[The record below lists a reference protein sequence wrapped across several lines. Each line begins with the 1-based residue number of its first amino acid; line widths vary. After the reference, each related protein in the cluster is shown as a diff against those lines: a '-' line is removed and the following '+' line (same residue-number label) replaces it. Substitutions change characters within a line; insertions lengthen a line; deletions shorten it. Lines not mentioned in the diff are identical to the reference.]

1 MKLPV
6 LTLAAVLM
14 GTAAQAQTSGP
25 IDPARLSEIVKVM
38 ASDEFEGRAPGSP
51 GEQKTVDYLIGQ
63 FKALKL
69 EPAGDN
75 GGWTQDVKLQRL
87 QVEPDA
93 RLRMSVAGKPMP
105 LVQAQQINVATLR
118 PVDRVKIVN
127 APMVFVGYG
136 VKAPERGWDDFKGYD
151 LKGKVAVFLIN
162 DPDFEAKPGEPVAGK
177 FGGQAAA
184 YYARWTYKYEEAV
197 RQGAIAAL
205 IVHETPGAGYGWSTV
220 AASNGE
226 SFDIVRPNP
235 AKDKLLLQ
243 GWIQRDLAVD
253 VFRRA
258 GLDFEAL
265 KTRARSPGFR
275 PVPLTG
281 ATFSADYGVSHSQV
295 TSHNVL
301 AKLTGA
307 GKPQESVMFS
317 AHWDAFGLGAPV
329 EGDKVRH
336 GAADD
341 AIGVAGVLEIARAF
355 ASGTRPARTTLFAA
369 WTAEERG
376 LLGSEYYGVHPTT
389 PLDRMAA
396 NFTMDVLQTAGP
408 SRDVVLVGYG
418 QSQLDDRLISAAKA
432 QGRTVTPDAHPE
444 RGLFFRADHFS
455 LAKHGVPVMLMMGL
469 GGGPD
474 LVAGGRE
481 AGDKWVSDYTAHC
494 YHQPCDAWS
503 PDWDLRG
510 AAQDVE
516 LLYVMGKAIA
526 SDPKDWPDWEAG
538 SEFKAI
544 RDQTA
549 GVRR

>member
-1 MKLPV
+1 MKLSA
-6 LTLAAVLM
+6 LTLSAILM
-14 GTAAQAQTSGP
+14 AGAAQAQTSGP
-25 IDPARLSEIVKVM
+25 IDPARLSQIVKVM
-38 ASDEFEGRAPGSP
+38 ASDDFEGRATGSP

-69 EPAGDN
+69 EPAGDG
-75 GGWTQDVKLQRL
+75 GGWTQAVQLQRL
-87 QVEPDA
+87 QVQPGA
-93 RLRMSVAGKPMP
+93 RLSISVAGGTMA
-105 LVQAQQINVATLR
+105 LDQAQQINVATLR
-118 PVDRVKIVN
+118 PVDHVTIAS

-136 VKAPERGWDDFKGYD
+136 VKAPERDWDDFKGYD

-162 DPDFEAKPGEPVAGK
+162 DPDFEAQPGEPVAGK

-197 RQGAIAAL
+197 RQGALAAL

-226 SFDIVRPNP
+226 SFDIVRADP
-235 AKDKLLLQ
+235 AKDRLLLQ
-243 GWIQRDLAVD
+243 GWIARDTAVD
-253 VFRRA
+253 LFRRA

-265 KTRARSPGFR
+265 KTSAHSPGFK
-275 PVPLTG
+275 PVALPG
-281 ATFSADYGVSHSQV
+281 AAFSADYGVTHSQV
-295 TSHNVL
+295 TSRNVI

-307 GKPQESVMFS
+307 AKPAQSVMFS

-329 EGDKVRH
+329 DGDRVRH

-355 ASGTRPARTTLFAA
+355 AAAPRPARTTLFAA

-376 LLGSEYYGVHPTT
+376 LRGSEYYGVHPTT
-389 PLDRMAA
+389 PLDQMAA

-408 SRDVVLVGYG
+408 SKDVVLVGHG
-418 QSQLDDRLISAAKA
+418 QSQLDDRLVAAAKA
-432 QGRTVTPDAHPE
+432 QDRVVTPDAHPE

-455 LAKHGVPVMLMMGL
+455 LAKQGVPVMLMMGL

-516 LLYVMGKAIA
+516 LLYVMGRAIA
-526 SDPKDWPDWEAG
+526 SDPRDWPDWKDG

-544 RDQTA
+544 RERTA
-549 GVRR
+549 AARR

>member
-1 MKLPV
+1 MKIA

-14 GTAAQAQTSGP
+14 ATTVQAQTAGP
-25 IDPARLSEIVKVM
+25 IDPARLSAIVKVL
-38 ASDEFEGRAPGSP
+38 ASDEFEGRSPGSP

-63 FKALKL
+63 FQALKL
-69 EPAGDN
+69 EPAGDK
-75 GGWTQDVKLQRL
+75 GGWTQEVALQKLQV
-87 QVEPDA
+87 QPGA
-93 RLRMSVAGKPMP
+93 RLSVAVAGKTTV
-105 LVQAQQINVATLR
+105 LEQSRQINVTTLR
-118 PVDRVKIVN
+118 PVDHVAIVG

-162 DPDFEAKPGEPVAGK
+162 DPDFEAQPGEAVAGK

-197 RQGAIAAL
+197 RQGAVAAL

-226 SFDIVRPNP
+226 SFDIVRPDL

-243 GWIQRDLAVD
+243 GWITRETAVD
-253 VFRRA
+253 LFQRA

-265 KTRARSPGFR
+265 KTSARSAAFK
-275 PVPLTG
+275 PVALTG
-281 ATFSADYGVSHSQV
+281 ATFSADYGVAHSQV
-295 TSHNVL
+295 TSRNVI

-307 GKPQESVMFS
+307 SKPLESVMFS

-329 EGDKVRH
+329 NGDKVRH

-355 ASGTRPARTTLFAA
+355 AAGPRPARTTLFAA

-376 LLGSEYYGVHPTT
+376 LLGSEYYGVNPLT
-389 PLDRMAA
+389 PLDQMAA
-396 NFTMDVLQTAGP
+396 NFTLDVLQTAGP
-408 SRDVVLVGYG
+408 ARDVVLVGYG
-418 QSQLDDRLISAAKA
+418 QSQLDDRLIAAARA
-432 QGRTVTPDAHPE
+432 QDRTVTPDAKPE

-455 LAKHGVPVMLMMGL
+455 LAKQGVPVMLMMGL
-469 GGGPD
+469 GGGAD
-474 LVAGGRE
+474 LISGGRA
-481 AGDKWVSDYTAHC
+481 AGDKWVSDYTANC

-516 LLYVMGKAIA
+516 LFYVMGKAIA
-526 SDPKDWPDWEAG
+526 SDPKDWPDWKDG

-544 RDQTA
+544 RERSA
-549 GVRR
+549 AARR